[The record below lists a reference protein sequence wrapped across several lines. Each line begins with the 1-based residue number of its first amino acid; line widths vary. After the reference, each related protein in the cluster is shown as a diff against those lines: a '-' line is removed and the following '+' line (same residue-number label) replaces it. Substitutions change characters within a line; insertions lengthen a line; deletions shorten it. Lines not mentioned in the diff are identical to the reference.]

1 MTSCNHLLW
10 TVINDKFKITD
21 LLTDLHKFDYDTSN
35 IAMSEQEKANCV
47 IDEELANVLKYT
59 YNNQHFDFGQAVKY
73 KPIKNMYDMQDIST
87 LSSDQIFYKLL
98 EQNVLNKFNGQYFI
112 AFLSE
117 MLKIDINLF
126 KSNPKIKCG
135 TNDKP
140 FITHDGDKLSAFEN
154 NSNKSHK
161 NNKMTNISVT
171 NDDPQI
177 TEYANKV
184 FYSTF
189 PSPVPTPTAQI
200 SSDSPTHFGI
210 PPFPLIDE
218 SFGGNDEKKH
228 MPPPGLTK
236 STGIFTGATYILPD
250 EVRQKNYSSP
260 SSPPRTR
267 TSISSCNNT
276 PERTKKQSV
285 FDRYKEGYYS
295 ESKLHAILKEKYI
308 ALEEKSKK
316 ELELVTDRYEAE
328 KKVLQDQID
337 TFKSQFDQISRV
349 NDFLMKNLE
358 AHTQIPKDN

>member
-1 MTSCNHLLW
+1 MTSCDHLLW
-10 TVINDKFKITD
+10 KVINDKFKIID
-21 LLTDLHKFDYDTSN
+21 LLTELQKFNYDTSN
-35 IAMSEQEKANCV
+35 ITMNEQEKANCV
-47 IDEELANVLKYT
+47 IDEELANALKYT
-59 YNNQHFDFGQAVKY
+59 YNNPHFDFDQVPNCKA
-73 KPIKNMYDMQDIST
+73 IKDLQNTST
-87 LSSDQIFYKLL
+87 STPNSDQIFYTLL
-98 EQNVLNKFNGQYFI
+98 EKVLNKFKGQYFI
-112 AFLSE
+112 AFLTE

-126 KSNPKIKCG
+126 VSNQKIKCG

-189 PSPVPTPTAQI
+189 PSPAPTPTAQI

-228 MPPPGLTK
+228 IPPPGLTK

-250 EVRQKNYSSP
+250 EVRQKDYSSP

-276 PERTKKQSV
+276 PERTKKQSA
-285 FDRYKEGYYS
+285 FDRYKEGFYS

-349 NDFLMKNLE
+349 NDFLIKNLE
-358 AHTQIPKDN
+358 AHTQIAKDN